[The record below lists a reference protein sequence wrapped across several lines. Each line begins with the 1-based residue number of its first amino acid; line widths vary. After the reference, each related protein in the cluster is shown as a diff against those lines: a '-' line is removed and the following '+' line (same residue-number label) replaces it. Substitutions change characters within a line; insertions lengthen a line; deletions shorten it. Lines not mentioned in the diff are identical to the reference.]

1 MVRLAMEVL
10 PEPNPNS
17 FGFGNQG
24 RSLREVLDEGT
35 SRRQSI
41 AEIIKAKSG
50 QPEQRGASHDGRS
63 AKDQLRC
70 SLDESSVGNPDGL
83 KD

>member
-1 MVRLAMEVL
+1 MVRLAMKVL

-24 RSLREVLDEGT
+24 WSLREVLDDGT

-50 QPEQRGASHDGRS
+50 QPEQRGASHDGGS
-63 AKDQLRC
+63 AKRPTAMFRWTKVRWTIQMA
-70 SLDESSVGNPDGL
+70 
-83 KD
+83 